1 MLRFLIMFML
11 SGMIIADDHKI
22 PESFEDCEGRIA
34 NYYVAKLTPRGSL
47 EGWYK
52 ATEMHR
58 EYYQSRGGKVNIYPS
73 LQYRV
78 DEENNTEDKIF
89 RVSSLV
95 VWDSQKHGMNFVN
108 FETIEA
114 KTRLKRTEKNTM
126 HL

>member
-73 LQYRV
+73 LRY
-78 DEENNTEDKIF
+78 
-89 RVSSLV
+89 
-95 VWDSQKHGMNFVN
+95 H
-108 FETIEA
+108 
-114 KTRLKRTEKNTM
+114 
-126 HL
+126 

>member
-1 MLRFLIMFML
+1 MLRFLIMFLL

-58 EYYQSRGGKVNIYPS
+58 EYYQCGLIDHKSYYCSSSRCRLPS
-73 LQYRV
+73 YH
-78 DEENNTEDKIF
+78 TET
-89 RVSSLV
+89 SYASLFH
-95 VWDSQKHGMNFVN
+95 ST
-108 FETIEA
+108 FETVAFHDHFERDTDTA
-114 KTRLKRTEKNTM
+114 HHRLTLP
-126 HL
+126 HQ